1 MKKIC
6 FSLLAIVLVLNIVSC
21 SNDQSGVETPK
32 GALLKKASIKRNAS
46 GKYTVAYETE
56 SHTISDRVKVN
67 SSSNEF
73 HLSKVAYNTKNLHT
87 EDVLLA
93 ENNLHISFIDHQNN
107 MKTKW
112 SVEDENMNFPKGAA
126 LENLLKSYAL
136 TISSNDEVQLS
147 FEVEDNVST
156 EFSFN
161 EETDTYEVHL
171 RELTSSAEET
181 SFDRVLSL
189 SDSGGGLRLD
199 FVNHSIELAA
209 KEFGSNDVN
218 PYYRKPSR
226 RPRIIWQFPE

>member
-6 FSLLAIVLVLNIVSC
+6 FSFLAMVLVLNIVSC
-21 SNDQSGVETPK
+21 STHQSEMESPK
-32 GALLKKASIKRNAS
+32 EALLKKASIKRNAL
-46 GKYTVAYETE
+46 GHYTVEYETE
-56 SHTISDRVKVN
+56 SHTTSDRVEVSN
-67 SSSNEF
+67 SSNEF
-73 HLSKVAYNTKNLHT
+73 HLSKVAYHTKNSHT

-107 MKTKW
+107 VKTKW
-112 SVEDENMNFPKGAA
+112 SVEDENMNFSKGAA
-126 LENLLKSYAL
+126 AENLLKSYAL
-136 TISSNDEVQLS
+136 TISSDDEVQLS

-181 SFDRVLSL
+181 SFDRVLPL
-189 SDSGGGLRLD
+189 SDLDGGLRLD
-199 FVNHSIELAA
+199 FVNHDIELAGKA
-209 KEFGSNDVN
+209 FDSNDMN